1 MENLKL
7 FIQLTRLNKPIGYM
21 LLFWPCLWGLTI
33 AYDFKNNLNLF
44 IFYSILFFL
53 GSVLM
58 RSAGCIVNDV
68 VDKNFDKKVKRT
80 KNRPIASG
88 KVSIFLAIIYCLT
101 LCGLAFLVLINF
113 NKLTII
119 IAILSM
125 PLAFTYPLMK
135 RFTYWP
141 QLFLGITFNYGL
153 LLGWISI
160 QENISLIPIVFYI
173 GAIFWTLGYD
183 TIYGYQDIKDDEI
196 IGVKSTSIKFKNN
209 SKVFIS
215 FCYFVFISSLVIT
228 GLHMNFENNYFL
240 LLMLPFAHLF
250 IFQINKLKI
259 NNPNSC
265 HLKFKSNNFL
275 GLIIFIIILVEKNNL
290 LL

>member
-7 FIQLTRLNKPIGYM
+7 FIQLTRLDKPIGYM

-33 AYDFKNNLNLF
+33 AYDFENNFNTYV
-44 IFYSILFFL
+44 FYLVLFFF

-58 RSAGCIVNDV
+58 RSAGCIVNDIA
-68 VDKNFDKKVKRT
+68 DRNYDKKVLRT
-80 KNRPIASG
+80 KNRAIASG
-88 KVSIFLAIIYCLT
+88 KISVKLGFFYISLLCLLALI
-101 LCGLAFLVLINF
+101 VLLQF

-119 IAILSM
+119 LGLASM
-125 PLAFTYPLMK
+125 PLAFAYPYMK
-135 RFTYWP
+135 RLTYWP

-160 QENISLIPIVFYI
+160 QESLDLTPIIFYI

-209 SKVFIS
+209 PKKFLSLCYVITFIS
-215 FCYFVFISSLVIT
+215 IISIGVL
-228 GLHMNFENNYFL
+228 MNFNNYYFL
-240 LLMLPFAHLF
+240 FLILPAIHLF
-250 IFQINKLKI
+250 FQIKVLNIKDQNICLKI
-259 NNPNSC
+259 
-265 HLKFKSNNFL
+265 FKSNNML
-275 GLIIFIIILVEKNNL
+275 GLIIFTNL
-290 LL
+290 LIGKLISI

>member
-7 FIQLTRLNKPIGYM
+7 FIQLTRLDKPIGYM

-33 AYDFKNNLNLF
+33 AYNFENNFNTYV
-44 IFYSILFFL
+44 FYLVLFFF

-58 RSAGCIVNDV
+58 RSAGCIVNDIA
-68 VDKNFDKKVKRT
+68 DRNYDKKVLRT

-88 KVSIFLAIIYCLT
+88 KISVKLGFFYISLLCLLALI
-101 LCGLAFLVLINF
+101 VLLQF

-119 IAILSM
+119 LALASM
-125 PLAFTYPLMK
+125 PLAFAYPYMK
-135 RFTYWP
+135 RLTYWP

-160 QENISLIPIVFYI
+160 QESLDLTPIIFYI

-196 IGVKSTSIKFKNN
+196 IGVKSTSSKFKNN
-209 SKVFIS
+209 PKKFLFLCYVITFIS
-215 FCYFVFISSLVIT
+215 IISIGVL
-228 GLHMNFENNYFL
+228 MNFNNYYFL
-240 LLMLPFAHLF
+240 FLILPAIHLF
-250 IFQINKLKI
+250 FQIKVLNIKDQNICLKI
-259 NNPNSC
+259 
-265 HLKFKSNNFL
+265 FKSNNML
-275 GLIIFIIILVEKNNL
+275 GLIIFTNL
-290 LL
+290 LIGKLISI